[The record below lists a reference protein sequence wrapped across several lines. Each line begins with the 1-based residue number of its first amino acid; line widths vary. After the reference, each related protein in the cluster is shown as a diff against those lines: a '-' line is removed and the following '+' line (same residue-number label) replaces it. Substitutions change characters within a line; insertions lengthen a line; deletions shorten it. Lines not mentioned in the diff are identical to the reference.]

1 MYKRDLKDRKE
12 GIRQKIQKKKK
23 EREKKPCIFVYF
35 SPLATKI
42 EPTF

>member
-12 GIRQKIQKKKK
+12 GIRQKIQKKK